1 MGNFIGIGKC
11 SKYYLYILGTVIF
24 KSLKESL
31 FSFNSIDTNAK
42 LSLFGFIPYLSQ
54 HTLIKSLYRYISFIF
69 GGALFL
75 YISNKDSSKKKEI
88 KKEDSHKSLKLK
100 PLIYNKARG
109 SKSNVIE
116 ILKVCFSYVIHDDI
130 MQIMYLLR
138 FSSYDIWAFDMIF
151 ILLFMKK
158 YFSISLYKHQKF
170 SIFFIII
177 TSTPLLIVSSFFPI
191 INNEELKNKNTYQI
205 IKYMVNGY
213 FVIVVLLAFIILS
226 CLLSYARVNAKILM
240 DYRYLSPYKVILY
253 HGLVGSF
260 SIIISLVV
268 LSFTECQG
276 EESKIKFY
284 CIKDTFNCNNNKTNY
299 YYDSVFIYF
308 NEIKSTLNKNKLN
321 FYLEILLITP
331 SYIII
336 SFFEFTCE
344 LLIIHYLNPNFVLI
358 RDNFYYGILK
368 LIFLLIEPESIDNN
382 QIIKFSILETAEFLA
397 LLGYSIYLEIIEL
410 RFCGLDEDLKK
421 KIKERGI
428 RDTTISKIE
437 ENNSQSDSFIDEE
450 GNSNNNSVGKK
461 ENSKQE
467 DSQNSV

>member
-24 KSLKESL
+24 KTLNESL
-31 FSFNSIDTNAK
+31 FSFNSIDTNVK

-54 HTLIKSLYRYISFIF
+54 HTLIKSLYRYLSFIF

-75 YISNKDSSKKKEI
+75 YISNKDSSNKKEI

-109 SKSNVIE
+109 SKSNAKE
-116 ILKVCFSYVIHDDI
+116 ILKVCFSYVIQDEI
-130 MQIMYLLR
+130 MQIMYLLK
-138 FSSYDIWAFDMIF
+138 FSGYDIWTFDMIF
-151 ILLFMKK
+151 ILLFMEK
-158 YFSISLYKHQKF
+158 YFSITLYKHQKF

-177 TSTPLLIVSSFFPI
+177 TSTPLLIISSFFPL
-191 INNEELKNKNTYQI
+191 INNEELKDKNTFQI
-205 IKYMVNGY
+205 IKYMVNEY

-276 EESKIKFY
+276 DESKIKFY
-284 CIKDTFNCNNNKTNY
+284 CIKDTFNFNNNKTTY
-299 YYDSVFIYF
+299 YYDSIFIYF
-308 NEIKSTLNKNKLN
+308 NEINSTLNKNKVN

-344 LLIIHYLNPNFVLI
+344 ILIIHYLNPIFILI
-358 RDNFYYGILK
+358 RDNFLYGILK
-368 LIFLLIEPESIDNN
+368 LIFLLIEPGSIDNN

-410 RFCGLDEDLKK
+410 RFCGLDKDLKK

-428 RDTTISKIE
+428 RDTIISKIE
-437 ENNSQSDSFIDEE
+437 ENNSKSDSLIDKE
-450 GNSNNNSVGKK
+450 GNSNSNSVEK